1 MSKGARNKDIAALLA
16 RGVIRVKKQP
26 LVAKAIESQMPAK
39 HDVSNI
45 SISENS
51 VNNDSQVSQ
60 DKRESEVT
68 NEPTRHHR
76 DCRIAEQDGQSVG
89 PAL

>member
-1 MSKGARNKDIAALLA
+1 MSKEARNKDVAALLA

-39 HDVSNI
+39 HNVSNI
-45 SISENS
+45 SEDS

-60 DKRESEVT
+60 DQS
-68 NEPTRHHR
+68 R
-76 DCRIAEQDGQSVG
+76 DGGDE
-89 PAL
+89 

>member
-1 MSKGARNKDIAALLA
+1 VSNEARNKDIAALLA

-45 SISENS
+45 SENS

-60 DKRESEVT
+60 DQAK
-68 NEPTRHHR
+68 
-76 DCRIAEQDGQSVG
+76 DGGDQ
-89 PAL
+89 